1 MNGTLAMYRKD
12 DQNSASAPI
21 MDREGTQDRANA
33 PTSMNHVGYQDSASA
48 PAIMN
53 HGGYQ
58 DSERTAAIMYRE
70 GRQDSASAPTP
81 HQPNPCSYAVGMG
94 HRIGGG
100 SPVGVSVREG

>member
-48 PAIMN
+48 PAPY
-53 HGGYQ
+53 H
-58 DSERTAAIMYRE
+58 RE